1 MQQVLI
7 LIVISGE
14 MIIFEDSN
22 PLEVNLVFLRNLLF
36 IVQRMYSVNHGF
48 VSRGGIVYRLSL
60 K

>member
-14 MIIFEDSN
+14 MIVFEDSN

-36 IVQRMYSVNHGF
+36 IVQRMYSVNHG
-48 VSRGGIVYRLSL
+48 LSVEGE
-60 K
+60 